1 VPESNTILL
10 VEDSPDDVL
19 LTRVAFQHAGISHR
33 SVAVSDGEQAVQY
46 LNCEGPYADRERF
59 PIPRLILLDLEM
71 PHMTGFEFLV
81 WVRRESELRLL
92 PVIAVSGSLYP
103 PAVKRA
109 YEAGANCFPAKP
121 PDLTEFVAAITQTCD
136 FWLGRCTL
144 PDASGK
150 M

>member
-1 VPESNTILL
+1 MPESNTILL

-19 LTRVAFQHAGISHR
+19 LTRLAFQHAGISHR
-33 SVAVSDGEQAVQY
+33 LVAVSDGEQAVQY

-103 PAVKRA
+103 PAGV
-109 YEAGANCFPAKP
+109 GLVPGGTG
-121 PDLTEFVAAITQTCD
+121 DGEFHLRIFVQD
-136 FWLGRCTL
+136 GELQ
-144 PDASGK
+144 SK
-150 M
+150 Q